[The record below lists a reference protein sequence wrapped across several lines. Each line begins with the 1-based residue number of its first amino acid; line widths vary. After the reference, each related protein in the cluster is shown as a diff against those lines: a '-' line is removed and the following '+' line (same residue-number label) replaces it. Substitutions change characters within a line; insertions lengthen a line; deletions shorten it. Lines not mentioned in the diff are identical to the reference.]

1 MNDKITIQ
9 CPACNAKLA
18 VASQHAGKK
27 LKCPRC
33 KTFVHVPTRMTNDA
47 DDDGNLSFL
56 VDDGLPPIQLAQTQ
70 TNGNTAN
77 GDDDEDDPVRCP
89 ECDSRQIHAEKRGWN
104 FWFGLIGSGTIVLT
118 CLKCGHKFYPGDE

>member
-1 MNDKITIQ
+1 
-9 CPACNAKLA
+9 
-18 VASQHAGKK
+18 
-27 LKCPRC
+27 
-33 KTFVHVPTRMTNDA
+33 MTNDA

-104 FWFGLIGSGTIVLT
+104 CHCAG
-118 CLKCGHKFYPGDE
+118 